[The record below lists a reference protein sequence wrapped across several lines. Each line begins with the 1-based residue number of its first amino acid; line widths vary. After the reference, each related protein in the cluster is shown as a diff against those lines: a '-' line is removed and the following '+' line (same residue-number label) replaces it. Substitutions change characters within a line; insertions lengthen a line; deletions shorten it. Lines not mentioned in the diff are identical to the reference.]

1 MRWGVDSQEDM
12 SRHTVKT
19 SSVRAVNTS
28 IDTAVGKTAH
38 AVNVFS
44 VSVNNECRGNA
55 GINIA
60 LKIYIDRSSCVLPLK
75 AMTSAVQPRSIIT
88 QTAPIPLFFSTALKS
103 L

>member
-12 SRHTVKT
+12 SRHTEKT

-28 IDTAVGKTAH
+28 IDTTVGKTAH
-38 AVNVFS
+38 TVNVFC
-44 VSVNNECRGNA
+44 VSVNNECRSNA
-55 GINIA
+55 GINIT

-75 AMTSAVQPRSIIT
+75 GNDVNGATKVNHNANSSNPYI
-88 QTAPIPLFFSTALKS
+88 FSTALKS